1 MIWRWAFQKDV
12 TTVYTEPQVRRVP
25 GRYKKKQG
33 RQCIWSGERER
44 EIVRQG
50 VCEKVEDHI
59 KGSL

>member
-44 EIVRQG
+44 NSKAG
-50 VCEKVEDHI
+50 
-59 KGSL
+59 GM